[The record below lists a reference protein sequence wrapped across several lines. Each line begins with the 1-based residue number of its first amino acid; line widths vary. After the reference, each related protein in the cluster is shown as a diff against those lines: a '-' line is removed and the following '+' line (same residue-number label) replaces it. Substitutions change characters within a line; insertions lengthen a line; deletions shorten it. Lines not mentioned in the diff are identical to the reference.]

1 MELREDIESFFG
13 DLKVKHGLVEEDAT
27 PPPPPTAPLDE
38 AREAMEE
45 HRDTP
50 EAPAIPEADEV
61 SEDDPRYPGSKQ
73 LRRSIAEAPVEV
85 EEDED
90 PIWDDRPRVY
100 AVRGKDTEL
109 FPISALARALRREP
123 VTMRKWETKG
133 YLPSA
138 RYRSP
143 GEGKKQ
149 DRLYTRAQIE
159 GLIAIAKAEGLMN
172 PKKKLRID
180 QTDFPD
186 RAHRLFEAL
195 EQRSNG

>member
-1 MELREDIESFFG
+1 MDLKDDIESFFG
-13 DLKVKHGLVEEDAT
+13 ELKTKHGIDPGAV
-27 PPPPPTAPLDE
+27 PPADAPLEE

-50 EAPAIPEADEV
+50 EEPAIPSLDAVAE
-61 SEDDPRYPGSKQ
+61 EDFRYPGSKQ
-73 LRRSIAEAPVEV
+73 TRRSIAADA
-85 EEDED
+85 EDEKDEEPD
-90 PIWDDRPRVY
+90 PVWDDRPRTY
-100 AVRGKDTEL
+100 AIQGKKTDL
-109 FPISALARALRREP
+109 FPISALAQALRRKA

-133 YLPSA
+133 YLPEA

-159 GLIAIAKAEGLMN
+159 GLVAIAKAEGLMD

-180 QTDFPD
+180 QTRFPD

-195 EQRSNG
+195 EQRSTT